1 MKYRE
6 HDDFELMSMRRMSD
20 SLEPTRMML
29 AEALKIAKQS
39 QACLL
44 NMAMEFC
51 GREMQER
58 QGKNEDLSRIPPE
71 ELASMLRGK
80 FKTLKLVASDVVV
93 QRTKENARLV
103 VELRKELDEQRL
115 QADRSREQIER
126 LERQV
131 RSLEKTL
138 ENERQARREAQSQL
152 PPAPNGIK
160 QSNDQDAAFQR
171 WYAGWKQENRTWE
184 RDCQVIRR
192 IGKSGLSLSTELE
205 AAIAQEMEISP
216 RTAHRILLSCVE
228 AELLDVETVTALEG
242 RPPQKFTLTEKGHW
256 LYRQL
261 TGERALTPEQETL
274 LKAHKSDRHL
284 AVILK
289 AGELFTGLGYTVDR
303 QPIRLQIDENRYF
316 QPDLVVRKDGE
327 TFYLEVEIGE
337 KDKPGIEQK
346 WENALA
352 AGGRICVVTDNL
364 NTLRRVQ
371 GSIAQWS
378 GYEGVS
384 VTLYITCLAVLK
396 DRKSD
401 QSPWYA
407 VKEYI
412 FE

>member
-20 SLEPTRMML
+20 SLDATRKML
-29 AEALKIAKQS
+29 AEALNIARQS

-44 NMAMEFC
+44 NLAMEFC
-51 GREMQER
+51 GKEMQER
-58 QGKNEDLSRIPPE
+58 QAQNEDLSRIPPE
-71 ELASMLRGK
+71 ELAGMLRGR

-103 VELRKELDEQRL
+103 VELRKELDQQRQ

-152 PPAPNGIK
+152 PPAPNGVK
-160 QSNDQDAAFQR
+160 PSEGQEPAFQR

-184 RDCQVIRR
+184 RDCQVIRL
-192 IGKSGLSLSTELE
+192 IGKNGMSLSTELE
-205 AAIAQEMEISP
+205 QAIAQKMGISP
-216 RTAHRILLSCVE
+216 RTAHRILAGFVE
-228 AELLDVETVTALEG
+228 AELLDVETTPVLEG
-242 RPPQKFTLTEKGHW
+242 RPPQRFSLTEKGRW

-261 TGERALTPEQETL
+261 TGEGTLTPDRETL

-289 AGELFTGLGYTVDR
+289 VGELFAGLGYAVERD
-303 QPIRLQIDENRYF
+303 PMRLQIDENRYF
-316 QPDLVVRKDGE
+316 QPDLVARKEGE
-327 TFYLEVEIGE
+327 TFYLEIEIGE
-337 KDKPGIEQK
+337 KDKAGIEQK

-378 GYEGVS
+378 GYEGIS

-396 DRKSD
+396 ERKPG

-407 VKEYI
+407 VKEYT